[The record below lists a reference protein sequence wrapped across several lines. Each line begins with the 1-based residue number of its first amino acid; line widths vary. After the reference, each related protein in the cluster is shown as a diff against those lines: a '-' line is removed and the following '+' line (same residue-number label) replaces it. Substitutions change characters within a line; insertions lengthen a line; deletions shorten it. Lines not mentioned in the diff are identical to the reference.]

1 AQSLL
6 VVVPVWFYV
15 AFRLVVAG
23 QGAYLGELRLECVN
37 EQANSDKGSQSEQPD
52 GFNVT
57 GVVTEVIAQ
66 QDQYCYPTSDL
77 GTSAW
82 GAGPAEASRRNVTG
96 GHAVVYLWRLVV
108 RRHVLS
114 LVLSKPQFFS

>member
-1 AQSLL
+1 VLI
-6 VVVPVWFYV
+6 VVPAGGCW
-15 AFRLVVAG
+15 AFRLVG
-23 QGAYLGELRLECVN
+23 GGPGAYRGELRLECVN
-37 EQANSDKGSQSEQPD
+37 EQANSDEGRQSEQPD

-66 QDQYCYPTSDL
+66 QDKYCYPTSDL

-82 GAGPAEASRRNVTG
+82 GAGPAEASRRDVNG
-96 GHAVVYLWRLVV
+96 RHAVVYLWRLVV

-114 LVLSKPQFFS
+114 LVLSK